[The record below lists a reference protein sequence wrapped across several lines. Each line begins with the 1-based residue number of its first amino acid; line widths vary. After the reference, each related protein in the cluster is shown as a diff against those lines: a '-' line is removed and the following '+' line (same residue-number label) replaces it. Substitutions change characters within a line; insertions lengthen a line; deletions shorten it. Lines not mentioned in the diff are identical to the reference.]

1 MKKTY
6 MSPAVEEL
14 FVETTEILTG
24 SDETMQA
31 FTGSDDPEL
40 GSEGVLSRGFEDFLS
55 GDASGVMDI
64 FK

>member
-6 MSPAVEEL
+6 MSPVVEEL
-14 FVETTEILTG
+14 FVETAEIIAA
-24 SDETMQA
+24 SDETLKA
-31 FTGSDDPEL
+31 FTGSEDPEL
-40 GSEGVLSRGFEDFLS
+40 DNEGVLSRGFEDFLS